1 MCMHTENALAR
12 ACDRGGNRHGGG
24 YRRGQAMQAGVHIL
38 MELPDAQERHLKKLG
53 KNSGIS
59 ASLPVRVQRRSFELF
74 CQSLLAKS
82 SSLRQSVIV
91 HILM

>member
-38 MELPDAQERHLKKLG
+38 MKLPDAQERHLKKLG
-53 KNSGIS
+53 KIQASVPVCQFQFCSARLNSS
-59 ASLPVRVQRRSFELF
+59 AVA
-74 CQSLLAKS
+74 C
-82 SSLRQSVIV
+82 LRNQAAFGAA
-91 HILM
+91 

>member
-38 MELPDAQERHLKKLG
+38 MKLPDAQERHLKKLG
-53 KNSGIS
+53 NKK
-59 ASLPVRVQRRSFELF
+59 LRHQ
-74 CQSLLAKS
+74 CQFAS
-82 SSLRQSVIV
+82 SSSALLV
-91 HILM
+91 